1 MCVCVCK
8 RGVGHLLVV
17 IIIINILFNNT
28 YIGMLF
34 TYLLCQM
41 SLWWLFHTS
50 SLFWKVLFPFHSRS
64 FEVSGRIKHIHIS
77 CAVIGIVLPFIPIIT
92 SMSKF
97 AADVHGQ
104 ANNESSPGELFLSGG
119 LGFTFARFPALLCV
133 GSNKNAVFYSL
144 VLPID
149 LILAIGC
156 TLLLIMFW
164 SVHKVS
170 NKYNFLAHL
179 NPNVSQY
186 ALIIC
191 LYIFSIIYNLGIV

>member
-1 MCVCVCK
+1 MYC
-8 RGVGHLLVV
+8 LNQTW
-17 IIIINILFNNT
+17 I
-28 YIGMLF
+28 
-34 TYLLCQM
+34 
-41 SLWWLFHTS
+41 WWFFHIS
-50 SLFWKVLFPFHSRS
+50 SFFWKVVFPFHSRS

-119 LGFTFARFPALLCV
+119 LGFASPRFPAILCV
-133 GSNKNAVFYSL
+133 GSNRNVVFYSL

-156 TLLLIMFW
+156 TLLLIIFW

-170 NKYNFLAHL
+170 TNSYQESSHSINT
-179 NPNVSQY
+179 NV
-186 ALIIC
+186 
-191 LYIFSIIYNLGIV
+191 FIVTNIVVGSDHC